1 MHACKCIVVL
11 IGARCWQ
18 TRHGRVHSCLT
29 APLQEAGDFA
39 DVAYF
44 VLKSRFGE
52 VSFIVC
58 VCVVVCECVCVA
70 LCLCVCVAVRI
81 LLTLPIP
88 HSFLLM

>member
-18 TRHGRVHSCLT
+18 SRHGRVHSCLT

-44 VLKSRFGE
+44 VLKSRFWE

-58 VCVVVCECVCVA
+58 VCCGVRVCVCCVVSV
-70 LCLCVCVAVRI
+70 CLCSC
-81 LLTLPIP
+81 
-88 HSFLLM
+88 

>member
-18 TRHGRVHSCLT
+18 SRHGRVHSCLT

-58 VCVVVCECVCVA
+58 VLWCASVCVLCCVCVS
-70 LCLCVCVAVRI
+70 V
-81 LLTLPIP
+81 
-88 HSFLLM
+88 

>member
-1 MHACKCIVVL
+1 MHACKC

-29 APLQEAGDFA
+29 TPLQEAGDFA

-44 VLKSRFGE
+44 VLISRCGK

-88 HSFLLM
+88 HTLLLM

>member
-18 TRHGRVHSCLT
+18 TSHGRVHSCLT

-44 VLKSRFGE
+44 VLISRFGE
-52 VSFIVC
+52 VSL
-58 VCVVVCECVCVA
+58 CVVVCECVC
-70 LCLCVCVAVRI
+70 CVCVSVC
-81 LLTLPIP
+81 LC
-88 HSFLLM
+88 SC